1 MLFLFL
7 RCGKEK
13 WDSEKLSNFPEAN
26 DGEIGGARTATE
38 FP

>member
-13 WDSEKLSNFPEAN
+13 WDSEKLSNFFEVN
-26 DGEIGGARTATE
+26 DGEIGGVRIVIE
-38 FP
+38 FF